1 MNEYDYDKFRGTL
14 AEHLTEIN
22 RDIKRTERRLADL
35 LAEKEKAQTAIDNV
49 EREHMRRND
58 KY

>member
-1 MNEYDYDKFRGTL
+1 MNEYDYEKFRDTL

-49 EREHMRRND
+49 EREHMQRND